1 MSEQWG
7 AGPQPQD
14 PQQPGGGWPQQQPL
28 PEQPQPSGGWPQ
40 QQQRP
45 EQPPP
50 GGSWPQQQSGGWP
63 QQPEQPQPGG
73 GWPQP
78 PQQPEQQP
86 GGSWPQ
92 QPQPGGAWPQ
102 QQPEGAQFG
111 ENPFPQQQQP
121 GAFPGSGEYPQQ
133 QPFGGPGDYPGA
145 GIPYPA
151 GPGYPPGFP
160 GGPPPPKQTNG
171 FALAGAILCFLP
183 LLGLIFSIIGLVR
196 AKALGGAGRTA
207 ATVGIVLSVLFAGGY
222 GFGLYKIGNST
233 AADPACISAE
243 TQVNAMESKLTAD
256 EAQMKADQNSSAE
269 AGDFTN
275 AANDLQTIK
284 TSIDGDI
291 GKATHANV
299 KSALQTFDNDLGEM
313 ITDFNE
319 IAAGNSAGVND
330 LESRMNQITTDGDNL
345 DNLCGNAVNG

>member
-7 AGPQPQD
+7 AGPQPQPQD
-14 PQQPGGGWPQQQPL
+14 PQQSGGGWPQQ
-28 PEQPQPSGGWPQ
+28 SGGGWPQ
-40 QQQRP
+40 P
-45 EQPPP
+45 QPQ
-50 GGSWPQQQSGGWP
+50 PQESGGWP
-63 QQPEQPQPGG
+63 QQPQPG
-73 GWPQP
+73 
-78 PQQPEQQP
+78 E
-86 GGSWPQ
+86 SW
-92 QPQPGGAWPQ
+92 Q
-102 QQPEGAQFG
+102 QQ
-111 ENPFPQQQQP
+111 PQQQQGGFP
-121 GAFPGSGEYPQQ
+121 QPEAYPGSGEYPQQ
-133 QPFGGPGDYPGA
+133 PQQPQQPFAGPADYPAA
-145 GIPYPA
+145 GIPYPG

-160 GGPPPPKQTNG
+160 GGPPPKQSNG

-183 LLGLIFSIIGLVR
+183 ILGLIFSIIGLVR
-196 AKALGGAGRTA
+196 SKALAGAGRTA

-222 GFGLYKIGNST
+222 SFAIYKISNST

-243 TQVNAMESKLTAD
+243 SQVNAMESKLTAD
-256 EAQMKADQNSSAE
+256 ESQMKADQNTSAE

-299 KSALQTFDNDLGEM
+299 KAALQTFDNDLGEM

-319 IAAGNSAGVND
+319 IAAGNSAGVTD
-330 LESRMNQITTDGDNL
+330 LDSRISQMSTDGDNL